1 MEKQRKDYHTRKRNN
16 GKVIIFKKFILNF
29 SWAFLTLDL
38 QPGAIL
44 GCGISDLGQPV
55 SPMYKKD
62 LAHYS
67 SPTTLFDFYMEGRN
81 YIVSK
86 VSSRLWAKIIFQ
98 GLS

>member
-1 MEKQRKDYHTRKRNN
+1 
-16 GKVIIFKKFILNF
+16 
-29 SWAFLTLDL
+29 
-38 QPGAIL
+38 
-44 GCGISDLGQPV
+44 
-55 SPMYKKD
+55 MYKKD

-98 GLS
+98 GLSERNLKEATILTEAHG